1 MEEKKKMETQI
12 HEGKSKEYKYIEL
25 PKAKYGLL
33 LGPLEE
39 GIVQVGLDAFGAGM
53 TKEEILEH
61 ILPTD
66 LLQIAYNKQ
75 GITGFATALFKKETI
90 DLVGAA
96 VKREAQGSGIYSHFS
111 LRRINFGLNRGRN
124 KVQLRTQN
132 PKVELGVRLCLDSLV
147 EVGLISD
154 YQVNRELRRGLYG
167 RMLTAVQP
175 SCGIERIDSTYA
187 SLQYQRGDAFALEFT
202 LGVRK

>member
-1 MEEKKKMETQI
+1 METQI
-12 HEGKSKEYKYIEL
+12 YEGKSKEYKYIEL
-25 PKAKYGLL
+25 PKAKYRLL
-33 LGPLEE
+33 SGPLEE
-39 GIVQVGLDAFGAGM
+39 GVVQVGLDAFGVGM

-66 LLQIAYNKQ
+66 IMQIAYSKQ
-75 GITGFATALFKKETI
+75 GIAGFATALLKKDAI

-96 VKREAQGSGIYSHFS
+96 VRKEAQDSGIYSYFS
-111 LRRINFGLNRGRN
+111 LRRINFGLNQGRN

-147 EVGLISD
+147 RVGLISGYSAD
-154 YQVNRELRRGLYG
+154 RELRPRLYG
-167 RMLTAVQP
+167 RMLTTVQP
-175 SCGIERIDSTYA
+175 LCGVEEIDSTYA
-187 SLQYQRGDAFALEFT
+187 LLQYQHGDAFALEFQ